1 MSDAKAQVSY
11 DYDTGRIT
19 TFLISTQHQEDTSV
33 MDIRLLVEAVMET
46 AGKIK
51 NDNMSNQDFYKFQ
64 FAAISRRGGVTP
76 PYEQIGSIV
85 VGAVS
90 LSGMASSMRNTS
102 LLISPIVQTT
112 LYLPSFSCTVV
123 RWTRRGGSSCVSAS
137 RRARP
142 L

>member
-51 NDNMSNQDFYKFQ
+51 NDNMSDQNFYKFQ
-64 FAAISRRGGVTP
+64 FVNLNRI
-76 PYEQIGSIV
+76 
-85 VGAVS
+85 AV
-90 LSGMASSMRNTS
+90 
-102 LLISPIVQTT
+102 
-112 LYLPSFSCTVV
+112 Y
-123 RWTRRGGSSCVSAS
+123 
-137 RRARP
+137 
-142 L
+142 